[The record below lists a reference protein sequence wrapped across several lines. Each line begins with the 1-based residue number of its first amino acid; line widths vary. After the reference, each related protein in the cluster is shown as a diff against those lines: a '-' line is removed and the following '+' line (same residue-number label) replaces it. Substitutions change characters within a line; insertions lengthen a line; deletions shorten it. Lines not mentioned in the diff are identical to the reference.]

1 MVSERGLQ
9 VLQAIVQDYVE
20 TREPV
25 GSKSI
30 VDRHAFGVSAA
41 TIRNDM
47 ALLEDEELI
56 AAPHTSSGR
65 VPTDKGY
72 RVFVDHL
79 AQLRPLSPAQRT
91 AITTFLGGSTDLDD
105 VLSRT
110 VRALTRLTGQVAIV
124 QYPSFSRARVSHV
137 EIVDLGARIL
147 VVLVTDTGRVSQRVV
162 AVADPLD
169 DAEIARLRERVAA
182 LVTGRSVREGAA
194 ALAQALS
201 ARGDADETGRAH
213 DVDGTGREDAA
224 TGVVLR
230 VVAEELEEFRQD
242 RMLMAGAATLA
253 RRESDFRGSIY
264 PLLEAIEEQVT
275 ILRLMSEMVADSE
288 GLAASIGRENE
299 AFGLSEASVIAG
311 DYDATGARARVGVL
325 GPTRMDYPTNLAAV
339 RAVAHYL
346 SRLLEDDEMSR

>member
-25 GSKSI
+25 ASKSI

-47 ALLEDEELI
+47 ALLEDEQLI

-79 AQLRPLSPAQRT
+79 ARIRPLTSAQQT
-91 AITTFLGGSTDLDD
+91 AITTFLDGSADLDD
-105 VLSRT
+105 VLART

-124 QYPSFSRARVSHV
+124 QYPSFAQANVSHV
-137 EIVDLGARIL
+137 EIVDLGGRLL
-147 VVLVTDTGRVSQRVV
+147 VIVVTDTGRVSQRIIPLPDGLDEGDIAQLRARVSVV
-162 AVADPLD
+162 
-169 DAEIARLRERVAA
+169 
-182 LVTGRSVREGAA
+182 VTGRSVRDGA
-194 ALAQALS
+194 Q
-201 ARGDADETGRAH
+201 T
-213 DVDGTGREDAA
+213 VAA
-224 TGVVLR
+224 TLAEPASPTRLGGALEAVLR
-230 VVAEELEEFRQD
+230 VVGEELEEFRQD
-242 RMLMAGAATLA
+242 RLIMGGTANLA
-253 RRESDFRGSIY
+253 RSEADFRGSIY

-275 ILRLMSEMVADSE
+275 LLRLMSEMVADHE

-299 AFGLSEASVIAG
+299 PFGLAEASIVTG
-311 DYDATGARARVGVL
+311 DYDATGSRARVGVL

-346 SRLLEDDEMSR
+346 SRLLEDDDASH

>member
-9 VLQAIVQDYVE
+9 VLRAIVQDYVD

-30 VDRHAFGVSAA
+30 VERHAFGVSAA

-79 AQLRPLSPAQRT
+79 AELRPLSSAQRS
-91 AITTFLGGSTDLDD
+91 AIAAFLDDSGDLDD
-105 VLSRT
+105 LLGRT
-110 VRALTRLTGQVAIV
+110 VRALTQLTGQVAIV
-124 QYPSFSRARVSHV
+124 QYPSFSSASVTHV
-137 EIVDLGARIL
+137 ELVNLGGGRML
-147 VVLVTDTGRVSQRVV
+147 VVVVTDTGRVSQRFAFVQ
-162 AVADPLD
+162 AEPSD
-169 DAEIARLRERVAA
+169 DDLVQLRARVGALLVGRPVRDAAERV
-182 LVTGRSVREGAA
+182 GAV
-194 ALAQALS
+194 L
-201 ARGDADETGRAH
+201 
-213 DVDGTGREDAA
+213 AA
-224 TGVVLR
+224 TAPPTGGIDAIAHPLLR
-230 VVAEELEEFRQD
+230 VLAEELEEFRQD
-242 RMLMAGAATLA
+242 RLVLAGAATLA

-275 ILRLMSEMVADSE
+275 LLRLMSEMVADE
-288 GLAASIGRENE
+288 QGLAASIGRENE
-299 AFGLSEASVIAG
+299 PFGLPEASVVAS
-311 DYDATGARARVGVL
+311 DYDITRGGARLGLL
-325 GPTRMDYPTNLAAV
+325 GPTRMDYPSNLAAV

-346 SRLLEDDEMSR
+346 TRMLEEDESSR